1 MMPFYFGTNFKM
13 YQTPDVSR
21 RFVTDLIEK
30 GSDIGAAVQRFVIPP
45 FTSLQGLPALAHE
58 GGVWVG
64 AQNMHHADEGAYT
77 GEISPKMLAA
87 LGLDMV
93 MLGHAERRQHFGETD
108 EALNKKVHAAHRHGL
123 KVLLCVGEDAREKHF
138 GVERET
144 VARQLK
150 TDLHE
155 APAEIDLMIAYEPV
169 WSIGAGGTPATVAD
183 VLYTVRGIHYTL
195 ADIFGQERAAQI
207 PVLYGGSVNA
217 DNCGE
222 YARLKEIHGL
232 FVGRAAR
239 EVDGYLGV
247 LRAALKARGT

>member
-1 MMPFYFGTNFKM
+1 MTEFYFGTNFKM
-13 YQTPDVSR
+13 QQTADVSR
-21 RFVTDLIEK
+21 QFVADLIA
-30 GSDIGAAVQRFVIPP
+30 GSADISAEVQRFVIPP
-45 FTSLQGLPALAHE
+45 FTSLPGLPQLAHE

-64 AQNMHHADEGAYT
+64 AQHMHYADEGAYT
-77 GEISPKMLAA
+77 GEISPAMLAA

-123 KVLLCVGEDAREKHF
+123 KVLLCVGEDATEKHF

-150 TDLHE
+150 IDLYGV
-155 APAEIDLMIAYEPV
+155 PPGIDLMIAYEPV
-169 WSIGAGGTPATVAD
+169 WSIGEGGTPATVAD
-183 VLYTVRGIHYTL
+183 VLYTVRGIHHTL
-195 ADIFGQERAAQI
+195 ADIFGNERAAHI
-207 PVLYGGSVNA
+207 PVLYGGSVNM

-232 FVGRAAR
+232 FVGRAASKV
-239 EVDGYLGV
+239 EGYLGV
-247 LRAALKARGT
+247 LRAALKTRGI